1 MLTAYAMEGV
11 NEGLYV
17 QRLLMKR
24 LWLLSV
30 VSVTSINH
38 LKSRHHTCSLP
49 AF

>member
-1 MLTAYAMEGV
+1 MLTAYAVEGV

-38 LKSRHHTCSLP
+38 LKS
-49 AF
+49 